1 MRQSS
6 SNPLEKLPEF
16 MRYVALASDYD
27 GTLADQGAVR
37 SSSIAAL
44 GRLAASG
51 RKLILVTGRE
61 LDDLRLVFPEHELFQ
76 RIVAENGAL
85 LYNPATRESRALGEP
100 PPPEFVAALYKA
112 GVQPL
117 FVGASIVATVQPH
130 DAVVLRII
138 RDLDL
143 PMQVIFNREAVMV
156 LPSGVNKGTGLRA
169 ALAELGLSP
178 ADTVG
183 VGDAENDRA
192 LLAACGCGVA
202 VGNAIA
208 SLKECADLV
217 MSEPD
222 GKGVEQ
228 LIERMLVDDLRGVE
242 PRASRCADPETA
254 AGA

>member
-1 MRQSS
+1 
-6 SNPLEKLPEF
+6 
-16 MRYVALASDYD
+16 MRYLALASDYD
-27 GTLADQGAVR
+27 GTLADHGTVR

-44 GRLAASG
+44 RRLAASG

-85 LYNPATRESRALGEP
+85 LYDPATRESRALGEP
-100 PPPEFVAALYKA
+100 PPPEFIAALRES
-112 GVQPL
+112 GVDPL

-130 DAVVLRII
+130 DAVVLRMI
-138 RDLDL
+138 RSLGL
-143 PMQVIFNREAVMV
+143 QMQVIYNREAVMV
-156 LPSGVNKGTGLRA
+156 LPSGVNKGTGVRV
-169 ALAELGLSP
+169 ALAELRLSP
-178 ADTVG
+178 AETVG

-192 LLAACGCGVA
+192 LLGACGCGVA

-217 MSEPD
+217 VSDSD

-228 LIERMLVDDLRGVE
+228 LIERILFDDLLGVE
-242 PRASRCADPETA
+242 TRASRCADPETA
-254 AGA
+254 AEA